1 MNRLILDNEAS
12 MPSDSI
18 PITRNRA
25 QHLRNLPRNS
35 SGRDATVRMATYSGG
50 ENNDRYFA
58 APTIT
63 FKGDEPAR
71 PQSFDEAL
79 NAGEVY
85 EFMSKKRAEKFA
97 AGSWKQGKARREV
110 TKGVDEF
117 GDPCVTCKQVTIS
130 TPNKE
135 VVKKKYIDEDGT
147 RRKLK
152 TTYKDRSSIYTLSPD
167 VATKTTFTMK
177 GGGIKKRKERY

>member
-1 MNRLILDNEAS
+1 MANKDYNDINFRNKDIDNFRS
-12 MPSDSI
+12 RSNMPSDSI

-63 FKGDEPAR
+63 FKGNEPAR

-85 EFMSKKRAEKFA
+85 EFKSKKRAEKFA
-97 AGSWKQGKARREV
+97 AGSWKQGKARREAMKV
-110 TKGVDEF
+110 YR
-117 GDPCVTCKQVTIS
+117 Q
-130 TPNKE
+130 
-135 VVKKKYIDEDGT
+135 
-147 RRKLK
+147 RK
-152 TTYKDRSSIYTLSPD
+152 RN
-167 VATKTTFTMK
+167 
-177 GGGIKKRKERY
+177 GG

>member
-97 AGSWKQGKARREV
+97 AGSWKQGKARREAMKV
-110 TKGVDEF
+110 YR
-117 GDPCVTCKQVTIS
+117 Q
-130 TPNKE
+130 
-135 VVKKKYIDEDGT
+135 
-147 RRKLK
+147 RK
-152 TTYKDRSSIYTLSPD
+152 RN
-167 VATKTTFTMK
+167 
-177 GGGIKKRKERY
+177 GG